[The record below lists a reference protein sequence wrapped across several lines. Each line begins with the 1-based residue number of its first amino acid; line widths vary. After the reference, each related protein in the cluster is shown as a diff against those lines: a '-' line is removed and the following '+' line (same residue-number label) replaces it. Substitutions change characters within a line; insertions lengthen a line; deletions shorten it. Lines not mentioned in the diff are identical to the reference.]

1 MRLVDNSLKDKI
13 DFTYSKTDPEKKLLK
28 VLSNKTIEKLNEE
41 YNEGILVYPHSF
53 DYCKDKL
60 QELKI
65 LEYNEYEE
73 IKNDKHYS
81 LQTFNLIGFI
91 GDGKAQI
98 EINSRFSNI
107 VEGDKNT
114 KSKENVQDYFLY
126 YMLSK
131 VFAVNIVNMEVGG
144 GCLKEIDLLIF
155 IFPRLLKEALRQG
168 LFKQYVKKEYNDA
181 NVRGVININKHIR
194 FNYPANGRIAYSTKE
209 FSYDN
214 NITQLI
220 RHTIEYLHTLPMGRE
235 LLNSDKDVEQ
245 CVRLITQS
253 TPSYQK
259 GNRRSI
265 ITENNRPLT
274 HPYYTNYR
282 ALQSLCLAILKK
294 ERISHGSQNNK
305 VHGILIDAS
314 WLWEEYIATIIKET
328 GFVHHT
334 TSNSFK
340 LFKDVENG
348 NKFQNIIPDYIWTL
362 NNGKEIVADA
372 KYIPL
377 NRFDNTDAERASA
390 IYYKTIMYM
399 YRFATNKGYL
409 LYPYSEEENENEK
422 NDVIDY
428 EIDNE
433 KGCHL
438 YKIRLTIPKCEG
450 EYSDF
455 KTNIAT
461 NEQEFIKK
469 LQNPIN

>member
-1 MRLVDNSLKDKI
+1 MRLVDNKIYRKDNDNI
-13 DFTYSKTDPEKKLLK
+13 CFTPNKKRKEESLLK
-28 VLSNKTIEKLNEE
+28 SLSAKTIKELNE
-41 YNEGILVYPHSF
+41 NTSEGILVYPHSF
-53 DYCKDKL
+53 AQCKDKL
-60 QELKI
+60 EDLKI
-65 LEYNEYEE
+65 LDYNTS
-73 IKNDKHYS
+73 I
-81 LQTFNLIGFI
+81 LQTYNLIGFV
-91 GDGKAQI
+91 GNGTAQI
-98 EINSRFSNI
+98 EINSRFSKLEKTTNN
-107 VEGDKNT
+107 EK
-114 KSKENVQDYFLY
+114 VQDYFLY

-131 VFAVNIVNMEVGG
+131 VFSINVVNMNVGG
-144 GCLKEIDLLIF
+144 GSLKELDLLIF

-168 LFKQYVKKEYNDA
+168 VFKQYVKREYNDA
-181 NVRGVININKHIR
+181 NVKGTINISKHIR

-220 RHTIEYLHTLPMGRE
+220 RHTIEYLHTLPMGRA
-235 LLNSDKDVEQ
+235 LLNNDKDVEQ

-314 WLWEEYIATIIKET
+314 WLWEEYIATVIKET
-328 GFVHHT
+328 GFIHHT
-334 TSNSFK
+334 SNNSFK
-340 LFKDVENG
+340 LFKDLETN
-348 NKFQNIIPDYIWTL
+348 NKFQTIIPDYIWTL
-362 NNGKEIVADA
+362 NDGKKIVADA
-372 KYIPL
+372 KYIRL
-377 NRFDNTDAERASA
+377 NSFDNTDAERASA

-409 LYPYSEEENENEK
+409 LYPYSKEENENEK
-422 NDVIDY
+422 NDVLDY

-438 YKIRLTIPKCEG
+438 YKIRLIIPECG
-450 EYSDF
+450 NNYSEF
-455 KTNIAT
+455 KTNIAE
-461 NEQEFIKK
+461 NEQVFINN
-469 LQNPIN
+469 LQKYIK

>member
-1 MRLVDNSLKDKI
+1 MRLVDNKKYKDQEFNNV
-13 DFTYSKTDPEKKLLK
+13 FTNKTKNGNEKNLLK
-28 VLSNKTIEKLNEE
+28 LLSNKTIEKLNEE

-53 DYCKDKL
+53 DDCKDKL
-60 QELKI
+60 GELKI
-65 LEYNEYEE
+65 LDYIENTSIE
-73 IKNDKHYS
+73 
-81 LQTFNLIGFI
+81 TFNLIGFI

-107 VEGDKNT
+107 VNENN
-114 KSKENVQDYFLY
+114 KENVQDYFLY

-131 VFAVNIVNMEVGG
+131 VFAVNIVNMEMGG
-144 GCLKEIDLLIF
+144 GSLKEINLLIF

-220 RHTIEYLHTLPMGRE
+220 RHTIEYLYTLPMGRE

-340 LFKDVENG
+340 LFKDVETG

-461 NEQEFIKK
+461 NEQGFIEN
-469 LQNPIN
+469 LQNCIK

>member
-1 MRLVDNSLKDKI
+1 MRLVDNKIYRKDNDNI
-13 DFTYSKTDPEKKLLK
+13 CFTPNKKRKEESLLK
-28 VLSNKTIEKLNEE
+28 SLSAKTIKELNE
-41 YNEGILVYPHSF
+41 NTSEGILVYPHSF
-53 DYCKDKL
+53 AQCKDKL
-60 QELKI
+60 EDLKI
-65 LEYNEYEE
+65 LDYNTS
-73 IKNDKHYS
+73 I
-81 LQTFNLIGFI
+81 LQTYNLIGFV
-91 GDGKAQI
+91 GNGTAQI
-98 EINSRFSNI
+98 EINSRFSKLEKTTNN
-107 VEGDKNT
+107 EK
-114 KSKENVQDYFLY
+114 VQDYFLY

-131 VFAVNIVNMEVGG
+131 VFSINVVNMNVGG
-144 GCLKEIDLLIF
+144 GSLKELDLLIF

-168 LFKQYVKKEYNDA
+168 VFKQYVKREYNDA
-181 NVRGVININKHIR
+181 NVKGTINISKHIR

-220 RHTIEYLHTLPMGRE
+220 RHTIEYLHTLPMGRA
-235 LLNSDKDVEQ
+235 LLNNDKDVEQ

-314 WLWEEYIATIIKET
+314 WLWEEYIATVIKET
-328 GFVHHT
+328 GFIHHT
-334 TSNSFK
+334 SNNSFK
-340 LFKDVENG
+340 LFKDLETN
-348 NKFQNIIPDYIWTL
+348 NKFQTIIPDYIWTL
-362 NNGKEIVADA
+362 NDGKKIVADA
-372 KYIPL
+372 KYIRL
-377 NRFDNTDAERASA
+377 NSFDNTDEERASA

-409 LYPYSEEENENEK
+409 LYPYSKEENENEK
-422 NDVIDY
+422 NDVLDY

-438 YKIRLTIPKCEG
+438 YKIRLIIPECG
-450 EYSDF
+450 NNYSEF
-455 KTNIAT
+455 KTNIAE
-461 NEQEFIKK
+461 NEQVFINN
-469 LQNPIN
+469 LQKYIK

>member
-1 MRLVDNSLKDKI
+1 MRLVDNSLESKI
-13 DFTYSKTDPEKKLLK
+13 DFTHRKTRQEKELLK
-28 VLSNKTIEKLNEE
+28 LLSNKTIEEHD
-41 YNEGILVYPHSF
+41 GILVYPHSF
-53 DYCKDKL
+53 DDCKDKL
-60 QELKI
+60 KDLVI
-65 LEYNEYEE
+65 LNYIENTSIE
-73 IKNDKHYS
+73 
-81 LQTFNLIGFI
+81 TFNLIGFV
-91 GDGKAQI
+91 GNGNAQI

-131 VFAVNIVNMEVGG
+131 VFAINIVNMEVGG
-144 GCLKEIDLLIF
+144 GSLKEIDLLIF

-181 NVRGVININKHIR
+181 NVRGGININKHIR

-220 RHTIEYLHTLPMGRE
+220 RHTIEYLHTLPMGRA
-235 LLNSDKDVEQ
+235 LLNNDKDVEQ

-274 HPYYTNYR
+274 HPYYTNYK

-328 GFVHHT
+328 GFIHHT
-334 TSNSFK
+334 SNNSFK
-340 LFKDVENG
+340 LFKDLETN
-348 NKFQNIIPDYIWTL
+348 NKFQTIIPDYIWTL
-362 NNGKEIVADA
+362 NDGKKIVADA
-372 KYIPL
+372 KYIRL
-377 NRFDNTDAERASA
+377 NSFDNTDAERASA

-409 LYPYSEEENENEK
+409 LYPYSKEENENEK

-461 NEQEFIKK
+461 NEQGFIEN
-469 LQNPIN
+469 LQKCIN

>member
-1 MRLVDNSLKDKI
+1 MRLVDNKTYKDQ
-13 DFTYSKTDPEKKLLK
+13 DVNDVFTNKTKNGNEKNLLK
-28 VLSNKTIEKLNEE
+28 LLSNKTIKEH
-41 YNEGILVYPHSF
+41 EGILVYPHSF
-53 DYCKDKL
+53 DDCKDKL
-60 QELKI
+60 GELKI
-65 LEYNEYEE
+65 LDYIENTSIE
-73 IKNDKHYS
+73 
-81 LQTFNLIGFI
+81 TFNLIGFI

-107 VEGDKNT
+107 VNENN
-114 KSKENVQDYFLY
+114 KENVQDYFLY

-131 VFAVNIVNMEVGG
+131 VFSVNIVNMEVGEG
-144 GCLKEIDLLIF
+144 SLKELNLLIF

-181 NVRGVININKHIR
+181 NVRGVTNINKHIR

-220 RHTIEYLHTLPMGRE
+220 RHTIEYLYTLPMGRE

-340 LFKDVENG
+340 LFKDVETG

-438 YKIRLTIPKCEG
+438 YKIRLIIPKCEE

>member
-1 MRLVDNSLKDKI
+1 MRLVDNKIYGEGNDNICFTPSKKGKEESLL
-13 DFTYSKTDPEKKLLK
+13 TS
-28 VLSNKTIEKLNEE
+28 LSAKTIKELNE
-41 YNEGILVYPHSF
+41 NTSEGILVYPHSF
-53 DYCKDKL
+53 AQCKDKL
-60 QELKI
+60 EDLKI
-65 LEYNEYEE
+65 LDYNKS
-73 IKNDKHYS
+73 I

-107 VEGDKNT
+107 VNENN
-114 KSKENVQDYFLY
+114 KENVQDYFLY

-131 VFAVNIVNMEVGG
+131 VFALNIVNMEVGG
-144 GCLKEIDLLIF
+144 GSLKEIDLLIF

-214 NITQLI
+214 YITQLI
-220 RHTIEYLHTLPMGRE
+220 RHTIEYLYTLPMGRA
-235 LLNSDKDVEQ
+235 LLNNDKDVEQ

-253 TPSYQK
+253 TPLYQK
-259 GNRRSI
+259 SNRRSI

-314 WLWEEYIATIIKET
+314 WLWEEYIATVIKET
-328 GFVHHT
+328 GFIHHT
-334 TSNSFK
+334 SNNSFK
-340 LFKDVENG
+340 LFKDLETN
-348 NKFQNIIPDYIWTL
+348 NKFQTIIPDYIWTL
-362 NNGKEIVADA
+362 NDGKKIVADA

-409 LYPYSEEENENEK
+409 LYPYSKEENENEK

-433 KGCHL
+433 RNCHL

-461 NEQEFIKK
+461 NEQGFIEN
-469 LQNPIN
+469 LQKCIN

>member
-1 MRLVDNSLKDKI
+1 MQLVDNSLESKI
-13 DFTYSKTDPEKKLLK
+13 DFTHGKTRQEKELLK
-28 VLSNKTIEKLNEE
+28 LLSNKTIEEHD
-41 YNEGILVYPHSF
+41 GILVYPHSF
-53 DYCKDKL
+53 DDCKDKL
-60 QELKI
+60 KDLVI
-65 LEYNEYEE
+65 LNYIENTSIE
-73 IKNDKHYS
+73 
-81 LQTFNLIGFI
+81 TFNLIGFV
-91 GDGKAQI
+91 GNGNAQI

-131 VFAVNIVNMEVGG
+131 VFAVNIVNMEVSGG
-144 GCLKEIDLLIF
+144 SLKEIDLLIF

-214 NITQLI
+214 YITQLI
-220 RHTIEYLHTLPMGRE
+220 RHTIEYLYTLRMGRA
-235 LLNSDKDVEQ
+235 LLNNDKDTEQ

-340 LFKDVENG
+340 LFKKVETE

-362 NNGKEIVADA
+362 NDGKQIVADA

-409 LYPYSEEENENEK
+409 LYPYSKEENENEN

-438 YKIRLTIPKCEG
+438 YKIRLIIPECG
-450 EYSDF
+450 NNYSEF
-455 KTNIAT
+455 KTNIAE
-461 NEQEFIKK
+461 NEQVFINN
-469 LQNPIN
+469 LQKYIK

>member
-1 MRLVDNSLKDKI
+1 MRLVDNKTYKDQEVN
-13 DFTYSKTDPEKKLLK
+13 DVFTNKTKNSNEKNLLK
-28 VLSNKTIEKLNEE
+28 LLSNKTIKEH
-41 YNEGILVYPHSF
+41 EGILVYPHSF
-53 DYCKDKL
+53 DDCKDKL
-60 QELKI
+60 GELKI
-65 LEYNEYEE
+65 LDYIENTSIE
-73 IKNDKHYS
+73 
-81 LQTFNLIGFI
+81 TFNLIGFV
-91 GDGKAQI
+91 GNGNAQI

-144 GCLKEIDLLIF
+144 GSLKEIDLLIF

-214 NITQLI
+214 YITQLI
-220 RHTIEYLHTLPMGRE
+220 RHTIEYLHTLPMGRA
-235 LLNSDKDVEQ
+235 LLNNDKDTEQ

-314 WLWEEYIATIIKET
+314 WLWEEYIATVIKET
-328 GFVHHT
+328 GFIHHT
-334 TSNSFK
+334 SNNSFK
-340 LFKDVENG
+340 LFKDLETN
-348 NKFQNIIPDYIWTL
+348 NKFQTIIPDYIWTI
-362 NNGKEIVADA
+362 NDEKKIVADA

-377 NRFDNTDAERASA
+377 NRFDNTDAERAST

-409 LYPYSEEENENEK
+409 LYPYSEEENVIDDK
-422 NDVIDY
+422 DDIIDY

-433 KGCHL
+433 RNCHL

-461 NEQEFIKK
+461 NEQGFIEN
-469 LQNPIN
+469 LQNCIK

>member
-1 MRLVDNSLKDKI
+1 M
-13 DFTYSKTDPEKKLLK
+13 
-28 VLSNKTIEKLNEE
+28 
-41 YNEGILVYPHSF
+41 
-53 DYCKDKL
+53 
-60 QELKI
+60 
-65 LEYNEYEE
+65 
-73 IKNDKHYS
+73 
-81 LQTFNLIGFI
+81 
-91 GDGKAQI
+91 
-98 EINSRFSNI
+98 
-107 VEGDKNT
+107 
-114 KSKENVQDYFLY
+114 
-126 YMLSK
+126 
-131 VFAVNIVNMEVGG
+131 
-144 GCLKEIDLLIF
+144 
-155 IFPRLLKEALRQG
+155 
-168 LFKQYVKKEYNDA
+168 
-181 NVRGVININKHIR
+181 
-194 FNYPANGRIAYSTKE
+194 
-209 FSYDN
+209 
-214 NITQLI
+214 
-220 RHTIEYLHTLPMGRE
+220 
-235 LLNSDKDVEQ
+235 
-245 CVRLITQS
+245 
-253 TPSYQK
+253 
-259 GNRRSI
+259 
-265 ITENNRPLT
+265 
-274 HPYYTNYR
+274 
-282 ALQSLCLAILKK
+282 KK

-340 LFKDVENG
+340 LFKDVETG

-438 YKIRLTIPKCEG
+438 YKIRLTIPKCEE

>member
-13 DFTYSKTDPEKKLLK
+13 DFTYGKTDPEKKLLK
-28 VLSNKTIEKLNEE
+28 DLSNKTIEKLNEE

-53 DYCKDKL
+53 DDCKDKL
-60 QELKI
+60 QELNI
-65 LEYNEYEE
+65 LNYIENTSIE
-73 IKNDKHYS
+73 
-81 LQTFNLIGFI
+81 TFNLIGFV
-91 GDGKAQI
+91 GNGNAQI
-98 EINSRFSNI
+98 EISSRFSKI
-107 VEGDKNT
+107 KEEGNKNA
-114 KSKENVQDYFLY
+114 NVQDYFLY

-131 VFAVNIVNMEVGG
+131 VFAVNIVNMEVGEG
-144 GCLKEIDLLIF
+144 SLKELDLLIF

-220 RHTIEYLHTLPMGRE
+220 RHTIEYLYTLPMGRE

-340 LFKDVENG
+340 LFKDVETG

-362 NNGKEIVADA
+362 SDGKKIVADA

-428 EIDNE
+428 EIDN
-433 KGCHL
+433 GMDCHL
-438 YKIRLTIPKCEG
+438 YKIRLIIPKCEG
-450 EYSDF
+450 EYSIF
-455 KTNIAT
+455 KTNIAEK
-461 NEQEFIKK
+461 EQEFIEN
-469 LQNPIN
+469 LQNHIN